1 MVKKQSDYVWVI
13 AYIKRD
19 FIDRVEQDLLEYG
32 YGAVKVYIPTVRVLK
47 KQFKNR
53 NIYEYVPLLF
63 NYGFFQLPFEKACD
77 AEFLRQLRINIP
89 AIHSWVS
96 DPIRALKDNP
106 KLRYD
111 NLSGHTKVALATED
125 EIATLLKASENMSVF
140 SDGLIDQLHI
150 GQTITLRGYPY
161 DNMVA
166 EIVKINKK
174 TKKVKVKLLLE
185 TYITQAVVS
194 FENIFYTVY
203 SNYDDSCREESLDEI
218 DFRGKRNLD
227 KIYAN
232 IYYGNEDQ

>member
-1 MVKKQSDYVWVI
+1 MVKKRSDFVWVI

-19 FIDRVEQDLLEYG
+19 FIDRVEQDLLENG
-32 YGAVKVYIPTVRVLK
+32 YGAIKVYIPTVRVLK

-77 AEFLRQLRINIP
+77 AEFLRLLRVNIP
-89 AIHSWVS
+89 AIYSWVP
-96 DPIRALKDNP
+96 DPIMALKDNP

-111 NLSGHTKVALATED
+111 NLKGQTNVALATEK
-125 EIATLLKASENMSVF
+125 EIATLLRASENMSVF
-140 SDGLIDQLHI
+140 SDGLIDQLHE
-150 GQTITLRGYPY
+150 GQTITLKGYPY
-161 DNMVA
+161 DEMIA
-166 EIVKINKK
+166 EIVQINKK
-174 TKKVKVKLLLE
+174 TKKVKVRLLLE

-203 SNYDDSCREESLDEI
+203 SNYEEGCREKSLDEL
-218 DFRGKRNLD
+218 DSLGKRNLD

-232 IYYGNEDQ
+232 LYYGEQD